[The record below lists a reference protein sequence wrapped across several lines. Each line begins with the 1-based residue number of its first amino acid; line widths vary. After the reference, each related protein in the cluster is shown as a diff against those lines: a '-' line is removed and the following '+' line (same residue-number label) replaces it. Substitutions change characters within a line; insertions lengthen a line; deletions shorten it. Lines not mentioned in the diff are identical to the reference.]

1 MDARAQAR
9 VQQTQESNMKRY
21 GRKTKAWVT
30 SMKWEMFMLVVVLFY
45 FVVVFVTFAL
55 SDQKVWRP

>member
-1 MDARAQAR
+1 
-9 VQQTQESNMKRY
+9 MKRY